1 MPDQVLVHP
10 RGGAHEAPRGG
21 AHEAPRG
28 RPMSPTVPAP
38 APLPADQLRPA
49 TSGPGSDGEDRPGRP
64 SPAHRATDSNYTGA
78 IDKDETTEGV
88 RIVREQRQH

>member
-1 MPDQVLVHP
+1 VLVHP
-10 RGGAHEAPRGG
+10 GSGRGAHEAPRGG

-28 RPMSPTVPAP
+28 RAP
-38 APLPADQLRPA
+38 QAGPNSAPLPADQLRPSG
-49 TSGPGSDGEDRPGRP
+49 SGPADGEDRESGRP
-64 SPAHRATDSNYTGA
+64 GPAHRAGHEDNSYTGA